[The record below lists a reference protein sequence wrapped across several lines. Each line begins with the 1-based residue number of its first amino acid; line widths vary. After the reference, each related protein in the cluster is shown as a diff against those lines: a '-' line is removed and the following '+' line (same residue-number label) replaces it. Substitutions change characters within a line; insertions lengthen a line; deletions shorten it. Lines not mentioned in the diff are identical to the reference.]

1 MRKRGPLAVNLIF
14 ALFSA
19 LTATV
24 VLWSGASSAESLRF
38 ALIGDTPYSDSE
50 RQELPRMLDAIAASN
65 VDFIV
70 HVGDIKNG
78 QSRCDDEVFRDRYQL
93 FDNNPLP
100 FIFVPGD
107 NEWTDCARLSNGAYD
122 PLERLAALR
131 TLFWQH
137 PDSLGRKTI
146 KLERQPGNYR
156 EHSRFRIGPVL
167 FVTLNLPGDDNNY
180 GKRDQPKPEFS
191 ERNPAVIAWMKDSFA
206 LAQRER
212 LAGIVLLF
220 QANPGFAHFSEG
232 LGHRGFKDFLESLR
246 RETLRFPG
254 QVVSVHGDTHHSR
267 IDQPLRDANGKTI
280 ANFTRVE
287 TFGYPLMG
295 WTRGIVD
302 SDTPALFRF
311 ETNPWPPRA
320 Q

>member
-1 MRKRGPLAVNLIF
+1 MPVAVHLVF
-14 ALFSA
+14 ALKIM

-24 VLWSGASSAESLRF
+24 AGWVGLSSAETWRF
-38 ALIGDTPYSDSE
+38 ALIGDTPYSESE
-50 RQELPRMLDAIAASN
+50 RRELPRMLDAIAASH
-65 VDFIV
+65 VDFIA

-78 QSRCDDEVFRDRYQL
+78 QSRCDDEVFRDRQQL
-93 FDNNPLP
+93 FDSVPLP
-100 FIFVPGD
+100 FVFVPGD

-131 TLFWQH
+131 TLFWQR
-137 PDSLGRKTI
+137 PDSLGRNKI
-146 KLERQPGNYR
+146 ALERQPGAYR

-212 LAGIVLLF
+212 LAGIILLF

-254 QVVSVHGDTHHSR
+254 QVVAVHGDTHHSR
-267 IDQPLRDANGKTI
+267 IDQPLRDADGKTI
-280 ANFTRVE
+280 ANITRVE

-302 SDTPALFRF
+302 SDAPALFRF
-311 ETNPWPPRA
+311 ETHPWPPRA